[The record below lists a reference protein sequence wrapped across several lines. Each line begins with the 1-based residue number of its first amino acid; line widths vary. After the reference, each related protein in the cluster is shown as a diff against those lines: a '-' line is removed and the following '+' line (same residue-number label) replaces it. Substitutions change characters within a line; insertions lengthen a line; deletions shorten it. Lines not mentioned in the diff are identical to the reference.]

1 MEESVKN
8 EYFELLK
15 FETVGG
21 DPAKLRDCVDC
32 ASWLRRWLG
41 KLGFEGEMMYPD
53 AKGGEQPAAMPP
65 PILFAERKGDEGAP
79 TILFYGHY
87 DVQPADPL
95 SEWKT
100 PPFEPTV
107 IDGRVYCRG
116 SQDDK
121 GQFFAFLCGVR
132 DYLATATVKPTSS

>member
-41 KLGFEGEMMYPD
+41 KLGFEGEMLYP
-53 AKGGEQPAAMPP
+53 E
-65 PILFAERKGDEGAP
+65 
-79 TILFYGHY
+79 TN
-87 DVQPADPL
+87 AD
-95 SEWKT
+95 
-100 PPFEPTV
+100 
-107 IDGRVYCRG
+107 G
-116 SQDDK
+116 
-121 GQFFAFLCGVR
+121 
-132 DYLATATVKPTSS
+132 